1 MMKAK
6 AYIFDLD
13 GTLVDSMTN
22 GWIKMLRE
30 FLVKRNAN
38 FTPEVI
44 KQGIALGLYGVAE
57 DFKKRFSL
65 LETVEEIVAEFKSV
79 LRVKYETA
87 IPQKS
92 NVRETLTVLKER
104 GISLNVLTASPHE
117 FLDPSTKRL
126 GLYEL
131 FDNVWSIEDFP
142 TTKAAPLI
150 YKTVAEKLGLPIEE
164 CVMVADSVAALKPA
178 REAGMKTVGVYD
190 EFSAGYEAEMREI
203 ADKYIYDFEE
213 LL

>member
-1 MMKAK
+1 MTAK

-22 GWIKMLRE
+22 GWIKMLKE
-30 FLVKRNAN
+30 FLVNRGVSFSPAIIKR
-38 FTPEVI
+38 VI
-44 KQGIALGLYGVAE
+44 TLGLYGVAE
-57 DFKKRFSL
+57 AFKERYHFT
-65 LETVEEIVAEFKSV
+65 ETVEEIATQFRNS
-79 LRVKYETA
+79 LRVKYETV

-117 FLDPSTKRL
+117 FLDPAVKRL

-142 TTKAAPLI
+142 ITKADPLI
-150 YKTVAEKLGLPIEE
+150 YKMAAERLGLREEE
-164 CVMVADSVAALKPA
+164 CVMVDDSIGAIRPA
-178 REAGMKTVGVYD
+178 KQAGMKTIGVYD
-190 EFSAGYEAEMREI
+190 DFSAVYETEMRAV
-203 ADKYIYDFEE
+203 ADKYIYDFKEM
-213 LL
+213 L